1 MSKPKNSLWRKKIGF
16 IPTDNGALPVVQGRE
31 ASPERGNIMAKKFV
45 LVEPKSTHLHVYS
58 SFTIPRLGVIL
69 LGTMLRDRGWDV
81 KVYIEDVAPVDMK
94 EVLSAD
100 IVGISTLTSTAPQSY
115 RLAKVVR
122 DAGIPV
128 VIGGTHVTFLP
139 DEALD
144 FSDYVVRGEGEE
156 TLFEL
161 LDAMEGRGD
170 MGKILGLSYWNS
182 GRKIHNPDRPLKEDL
197 DSNPIPDYGIVHG
210 WDTQKRGLV
219 SIATSRGCP
228 FTCTFCSVPG
238 MYGHGFRM
246 HSVERVIEEIR
257 VNNPKYV
264 FFADD
269 LFTANRKRTK
279 DLLKRMI
286 EEGLTPEW
294 GAQIRTETA
303 FDPELLDLMKASNC
317 FNVFIGFESINPQTL
332 DLFNKRQTYEKIVRC
347 VEAFNKHGIRIHG
360 MFVVGADTDDK
371 ETIFETARLAREWNL
386 QSIQLMILTPLPGSP
401 DFDHF
406 YATGDRELLYSDWS
420 LYDGHHAVYRPKHMT
435 AYELNEAAIAAMEDF
450 YSWKTIG
457 RSAMRKDY
465 YSTLIQFGAKNLLK
479 NWRRE
484 NQGFL
489 DELRS
494 TVFEK
499 AEEGNNTHSR
509 NPRLNRV
516 GVPKFILD
524 SELGSGLVEFFA
536 RLGSSVVPY
545 SESSAEGSFDP
556 TALSRIREKVDCVVL
571 PVMERARQGEEEFF
585 AKIQS
590 LKQWLS
596 QHKQAAPT
604 AVSLFLDK
612 QDGSLYSS
620 LAQLGAFF
628 TQDLDRVH
636 RAYKETIARVRTNA
650 PSQAE
655 EIKPVMVQM
664 TS

>member
-1 MSKPKNSLWRKKIGF
+1 
-16 IPTDNGALPVVQGRE
+16 
-31 ASPERGNIMAKKFV
+31 MAKKFV

-58 SFTIPRLGVIL
+58 AFTIPRLGVIL

-81 KVYIEDVAPVDMK
+81 RVYIEDVAPVDMK

-115 RLAKVVR
+115 RLAQTVR

-128 VIGGTHVTFLP
+128 VIGGTHVSFMA
-139 DEALD
+139 DEALE

-161 LDAMEGRGD
+161 IEAMEGSRPFE
-170 MGKILGLSYWNS
+170 KILGLSYWKS
-182 GRKIHNPDRPLKEDL
+182 GRKMHNPDRPLKEDL
-197 DSNPIPDYGIVHG
+197 DTNPIPDYGLVEG
-210 WDTQKRGLV
+210 WNTQKRGLI

-246 HSVERVIEEIR
+246 HSIERVIDEIR

-303 FDPELLDLMKASNC
+303 FDPELLDLMKESNC

-332 DLFNKRQTYEKIVRC
+332 DLFNKRQTYEKIVRS
-347 VEAFNKHGIRIHG
+347 VEAFKKHGIRIHG

-371 ETIFETARLAREWNL
+371 ETIYETARLAKEWEL

-401 DFDHF
+401 DFDLF
-406 YATGDRELLYSDWS
+406 YATGNRELLYKDWS
-420 LYDGHHAVYRPKHMT
+420 LYDGHHAVYRPKNMT
-435 AYELNEAAIAAMEDF
+435 AFELNDAAIAAMEDF
-450 YSWKTIG
+450 YSWGNIG
-457 RSAMRKDY
+457 RSAMRRDY

-499 AEEGNNTHSR
+499 AEESGASFAKK
-509 NPRLNRV
+509 PRTNRV
-516 GVPKFILD
+516 GVPRFVFD
-524 SELGSGLVEFFA
+524 SELGSSLVEFFA
-536 RLGSSVVPY
+536 RLGSSVVPF
-545 SESSAEGSFDP
+545 SETVAEGSEDM
-556 TALSRIREKVDCVVL
+556 TALSKIIGKVDCIVL
-571 PVMERARQGEEEFF
+571 PAMERARQGEEEFF
-585 AKIQS
+585 QKIES
-590 LKQWLS
+590 VRKWLAL
-596 QHKQAAPT
+596 HKNSAPT
-604 AVSLFLDK
+604 AVSLVLDK

-636 RAYKETIARVRTNA
+636 RAYKETVAKLRMPQPAAPDDTKHALVQIAH
-650 PSQAE
+650 
-655 EIKPVMVQM
+655 
-664 TS
+664 

>member
-1 MSKPKNSLWRKKIGF
+1 
-16 IPTDNGALPVVQGRE
+16 
-31 ASPERGNIMAKKFV
+31 MARKFV
-45 LVEPKSTHLHVYS
+45 LIEPKSTHLHVYS

-81 KVYIEDVAPVDMK
+81 RVYIEDVAPVDMK

-100 IVGISTLTSTAPQSY
+100 VVGISTLTSTAPQSY
-115 RLAKVVR
+115 RLAEIVR
-122 DAGIPV
+122 EAGIPV
-128 VIGGTHVTFLP
+128 IIGGTHVSFLP

-144 FSDYVVRGEGEE
+144 YSDYVVRGEGEE

-161 LDAMEGRGD
+161 LDAMDGRGD
-170 MGKILGLSYWNS
+170 MEKILGLSYWKNN
-182 GRKIHNPDRPLKEDL
+182 RKTHNPDRPLKEDL
-197 DSNPIPDYGIVHG
+197 DSNPIPDYGIVEG
-210 WDTQKRGLV
+210 WNTQKRGLI

-246 HSVERVIEEIR
+246 HSIERVIEEIR

-303 FDPELLDLMKASNC
+303 FDPELLELMKASNC

-332 DLFNKRQTYEKIVRC
+332 DLFNKRQTYEKIVRS

-371 ETIFETARLAREWNL
+371 ATIFETARLAKEWNL

-406 YATGDRELLYSDWS
+406 YATGNRELLYKDWS
-420 LYDGHHAVYRPKHMT
+420 LYDGHHTVYRPKNMT

-450 YSWKTIG
+450 YSWKNIA
-457 RSAMRKDY
+457 RSAMRRDY

-484 NQGFL
+484 NKSFL
-489 DELRS
+489 EELRS

-499 AEEGNNTHSR
+499 AEEGSESSSQI
-509 NPRLNRV
+509 PRTNRV
-516 GVPKFILD
+516 GVPRFIID
-524 SELGSGLVEFFA
+524 SELGSGLVAFFA
-536 RLGSSVVPY
+536 RLGSSVVPF
-545 SESSAEGSFDP
+545 SESPSDGQEDP
-556 TALSRIREKVDCVVL
+556 AALSRIRGKVDCIVL

-585 AKIQS
+585 QKIEN
-590 LKQWLS
+590 LKQWIN
-596 QHKQAAPT
+596 QHKQSAPT
-604 AVSLFLDK
+604 AVSLVLDK

-628 TQDLDRVH
+628 TKDLDRVH
-636 RAYKETIARVRTNA
+636 QAYKETMAGIRTIR
-650 PSQAE
+650 PSSVDE
-655 EIKPVMVQM
+655 VKPVMVQL

>member
-1 MSKPKNSLWRKKIGF
+1 
-16 IPTDNGALPVVQGRE
+16 
-31 ASPERGNIMAKKFV
+31 MAKKFV

-58 SFTIPRLGVIL
+58 AFTIPRLGVIL

-81 KVYIEDVAPVDMK
+81 RVYIEDVAPIDMK
-94 EVLSAD
+94 EVLTAD

-115 RLAKVVR
+115 RLAETVR
-122 DAGIPV
+122 KAGIPV

-139 DEALD
+139 DEALEYA
-144 FSDYVVRGEGEE
+144 DYVVRGEGEE

-161 LDAMEGRGD
+161 LDAMEGRYD
-170 MGKILGLSYWNS
+170 MEKILGLSYWKNGKKS
-182 GRKIHNPDRPLKEDL
+182 HNPDRPLKEDL
-197 DSNPIPDYGIVHG
+197 DSNPIPDYSIVEG
-210 WDTQKRGLV
+210 WNTQKRGLI

-246 HSVERVIEEIR
+246 HSIERVIEEIR

-303 FDPELLDLMKASNC
+303 FDPELLELMKASNC

-332 DLFNKRQTYEKIVRC
+332 DLFNKRQTYEKIVRS
-347 VEAFNKHGIRIHG
+347 VEAFKKYGIRVHG

-371 ETIFETARLAREWNL
+371 ETIYETARLASEWEL

-406 YATGDRELLYSDWS
+406 YATGNRELLYKDWS
-420 LYDGHHAVYRPKHMT
+420 LYDGHHAVYRPKNMT
-435 AYELNEAAIAAMEDF
+435 AYELNDAAIAAMEDF
-450 YSWKTIG
+450 YSWKNIG
-457 RSAMRKDY
+457 RSALRRDY

-479 NWRRE
+479 NWRKE

-499 AEEGNNTHSR
+499 AEEGKVSSSR
-509 NPRLNRV
+509 NPRMNRV
-516 GVPKFILD
+516 GVPRFILD
-524 SELGSGLVEFFA
+524 SELGSGLVDFFA
-536 RLGSSVVPY
+536 RLGSSVVPFT
-545 SESSAEGSFDP
+545 GSMSDGQVDP
-556 TALSRIREKVDCVVL
+556 TALSRIRGKVDCIVL

-585 AKIQS
+585 QKVEAVR
-590 LKQWLS
+590 QWLS
-596 QHKQAAPT
+596 EHKQLAPT
-604 AVSLFLDK
+604 TVSLFLDK

-636 RAYKETIARVRTNA
+636 QAYKETIARLKTPA
-650 PSQAE
+650 ASGMDEP
-655 EIKPVMVQM
+655 KPVMVQI
-664 TS
+664 SS

>member
-1 MSKPKNSLWRKKIGF
+1 
-16 IPTDNGALPVVQGRE
+16 
-31 ASPERGNIMAKKFV
+31 MAKKFV

-58 SFTIPRLGVIL
+58 AFTIPRLGVIL
-69 LGTMLRDRGWDV
+69 LGTMLRDRGWEV

-115 RLAKVVR
+115 RLAQTVR

-128 VIGGTHVTFLP
+128 VIGGTHVSFMA
-139 DEALD
+139 DEALE

-161 LDAMEGRGD
+161 IEAMEGSRPFE
-170 MGKILGLSYWNS
+170 KILGLSYWKN
-182 GRKIHNPDRPLKEDL
+182 GRKMHNPDRPLKEDL
-197 DSNPIPDYGIVHG
+197 DSNPIPDYSLVEG
-210 WDTQKRGLV
+210 WNTQKRGLI

-246 HSVERVIEEIR
+246 HSIERVIDEIR

-303 FDPELLDLMKASNC
+303 FDPELLDLMKESNC

-332 DLFNKRQTYEKIVRC
+332 DLFNKRQTYEKIVRS
-347 VEAFNKHGIRIHG
+347 VEAFKKHGIRIHG

-371 ETIFETARLAREWNL
+371 ETIYETARLAKEWEL

-401 DFDHF
+401 DFDLF
-406 YATGDRELLYSDWS
+406 YATGNRELLYKDWS
-420 LYDGHHAVYRPKHMT
+420 LYDGHHAVYRPKNMT
-435 AYELNEAAIAAMEDF
+435 AFELNDAAIAAMEDF
-450 YSWKTIG
+450 YSWGNIG
-457 RSAMRKDY
+457 RSAMRRDY

-499 AEEGNNTHSR
+499 AEESGASLAKK
-509 NPRLNRV
+509 PRTNRV
-516 GVPKFILD
+516 GVPRFVFD
-524 SELGSGLVEFFA
+524 SELGSSLVDFFA
-536 RLGSSVVPY
+536 RLGSSVVPF
-545 SESSAEGSFDP
+545 SETVAEGSDDM
-556 TALSRIREKVDCVVL
+556 TALSKILGKVDCIVL
-571 PVMERARQGEEEFF
+571 PAMERARQGEEEFF
-585 AKIQS
+585 QKIEAVR
-590 LKQWLS
+590 KWLAV
-596 QHKQAAPT
+596 HKNSAPT
-604 AVSLFLDK
+604 AVSLVLDK

-636 RAYKETIARVRTNA
+636 RAYKETVAKLRLPQPAATEDTKHALVQIAH
-650 PSQAE
+650 
-655 EIKPVMVQM
+655 
-664 TS
+664 

>member
-1 MSKPKNSLWRKKIGF
+1 
-16 IPTDNGALPVVQGRE
+16 
-31 ASPERGNIMAKKFV
+31 MAKKFV

-58 SFTIPRLGVIL
+58 AFTIPRLGVIL

-81 KVYIEDVAPVDMK
+81 RVYIEDVAPVDMK

-115 RLAKVVR
+115 RLAQTVR

-128 VIGGTHVTFLP
+128 VIGGTHVSFMA
-139 DEALD
+139 DEALE

-161 LDAMEGRGD
+161 IEAMEGSRPFE
-170 MGKILGLSYWNS
+170 KILGLSYWKS
-182 GRKIHNPDRPLKEDL
+182 GRKMHNPDRPLKEDL
-197 DSNPIPDYGIVHG
+197 DTNPIPDYGLVEG
-210 WDTQKRGLV
+210 WNTQKRGLI

-246 HSVERVIEEIR
+246 HSIERVIDEIR

-303 FDPELLDLMKASNC
+303 FDPELLDLMKESNC

-332 DLFNKRQTYEKIVRC
+332 DLFNKRQTYEKIVRS
-347 VEAFNKHGIRIHG
+347 VEAFKKHGIRIHG

-371 ETIFETARLAREWNL
+371 ETIYETARLAKEWEL

-401 DFDHF
+401 DFDLF
-406 YATGDRELLYSDWS
+406 YATGNRELLYKDWS
-420 LYDGHHAVYRPKHMT
+420 LYDGHHAVYRPKNMT
-435 AYELNEAAIAAMEDF
+435 AFELNDAAIAAMEDF
-450 YSWKTIG
+450 YSWGNIG
-457 RSAMRKDY
+457 RSAMRRDY

-499 AEEGNNTHSR
+499 AEESGASSAKK
-509 NPRLNRV
+509 PRTNRV
-516 GVPKFILD
+516 GVPRFVFD
-524 SELGSGLVEFFA
+524 SELGSSLVEFFA
-536 RLGSSVVPY
+536 RLGSSVVPF
-545 SESSAEGSFDP
+545 SETVAEGSEDM
-556 TALSRIREKVDCVVL
+556 TALSKIIGKVDCIVL
-571 PVMERARQGEEEFF
+571 PAMERARQGEEEFF
-585 AKIQS
+585 QKIES
-590 LKQWLS
+590 VRKWLAL
-596 QHKQAAPT
+596 HKNSAPT
-604 AVSLFLDK
+604 AVSLVLDK

-636 RAYKETIARVRTNA
+636 RAYKETVAKLRMPQPAAPEDIKHALVQIAH
-650 PSQAE
+650 
-655 EIKPVMVQM
+655 
-664 TS
+664 

>member
-1 MSKPKNSLWRKKIGF
+1 
-16 IPTDNGALPVVQGRE
+16 
-31 ASPERGNIMAKKFV
+31 MARKFV

-58 SFTIPRLGVIL
+58 AFTIPRLGVIL

-81 KVYIEDVAPVDMK
+81 RVYIEDVAPIDMK

-115 RLAKVVR
+115 RLAQKVR
-122 DAGIPV
+122 EAGIPV
-128 VIGGTHVTFLP
+128 VIGGTHVSFMA
-139 DEALD
+139 DEALEY
-144 FSDYVVRGEGEE
+144 SDYVVRGEGEE

-161 LDAMEGRGD
+161 IEAMDGTRSIE
-170 MGKILGLSYWNS
+170 KILGLSYWK
-182 GRKIHNPDRPLKEDL
+182 GERKMHNPDRPLKEDL
-197 DSNPIPDYGIVHG
+197 DSNPIPDYSLVEG
-210 WDTQKRGLV
+210 WNTQKRGLI

-246 HSVERVIEEIR
+246 HSIERVIEEIR

-303 FDPELLDLMKASNC
+303 FDPELLELMKASNC

-332 DLFNKRQTYEKIVRC
+332 DLFNKRQTYEKIVRS
-347 VEAFNKHGIRIHG
+347 VEAFKKHGIRIHG

-371 ETIFETARLAREWNL
+371 ETIYETARLAREWEL

-401 DFDHF
+401 DFDLF
-406 YATGDRELLYSDWS
+406 YATGNRELLYKDWS
-420 LYDGHHAVYRPKHMT
+420 LYDGHHAVYRPKNMT
-435 AYELNEAAIAAMEDF
+435 AYELNDAAIAAMEDF
-450 YSWKTIG
+450 YSWRNIG
-457 RSAMRKDY
+457 RSAMRRDY
-465 YSTLIQFGAKNLLK
+465 YSTLIQFGAKQLLK

-499 AEEGNNTHSR
+499 AEESDASSAR
-509 NPRLNRV
+509 KPRTNRV
-516 GVPKFILD
+516 GVPRFVLD
-524 SELGSGLVEFFA
+524 SELGSSLVEFFA
-536 RLGSSVVPY
+536 RLGSSVVPF
-545 SESSAEGSFDP
+545 SESMTEGSDDMA
-556 TALSRIREKVDCVVL
+556 TLSRIAGKVDCIVL

-585 AKIQS
+585 SKIEAVR
-590 LKQWLS
+590 KWLA
-596 QHKQAAPT
+596 QHKSSTPV

-636 RAYKETIARVRTNA
+636 KAYKETVAKLKLPQPSGHAEPKVPLVQIAH
-650 PSQAE
+650 
-655 EIKPVMVQM
+655 
-664 TS
+664 